1 MNIIMDKEFTL
12 WLLFHVQELNKLIV
26 HLGGRQFQHQ

>member
-1 MNIIMDKEFTL
+1 MSNIMDKEFTL
-12 WLLFHVQELNKLIV
+12 WLLLHVQVCNKLIV